1 MPRWERRRAFLLGLT
16 GAAGALDA
24 LAFLTLG
31 KVFTSFQSGNVL
43 FLGLGLGRGDWG
55 LVLRAGAVLVAFV
68 IGTAAGAHV
77 IGARLQPRGVAIEVR
92 VVAAEV
98 VLLLVFAGLWLA
110 LGDPGGDRFWRIVLL
125 VVAASAMGIQ
135 AALSLAL
142 KIPNVLTV
150 ALTATVANL
159 GQRLG
164 LRAGEDDPDPDRPPT
179 ALLAT
184 LVATYAVCA

>member
-1 MPRWERRRAFLLGLT
+1 
-16 GAAGALDA
+16 
-24 LAFLTLG
+24 
-31 KVFTSFQSGNVL
+31 
-43 FLGLGLGRGDWG
+43 
-55 LVLRAGAVLVAFV
+55 
-68 IGTAAGAHV
+68 
-77 IGARLQPRGVAIEVR
+77 RGVAIEVR

-110 LGDPGGDRFWRIVLL
+110 LGDPGGDRFWRVVLL

-184 LVATYAVCA
+184 LVATYAVCALVVAALRDSAWIALLPPALLSAGVALDLRRTAARPARIAPG